1 MLLAPHCG
9 QPGSLSYRRAPSARG
24 DCRCWLRTK
33 RDYIAIHLA
42 KCGGSCFR
50 TMASMLMFAP
60 PQQVCVTSLRTSIAV
75 RECCP
80 WKTKHIASERET
92 YFSLPGCVARTAG
105 ATISQHAHGRREQ
118 STTHTAGSTVRDF
131 CLSRF
136 GFCLSRCISSRLKE
150 ITHLPIQYEVHYYGA
165 I

>member
-9 QPGSLSYRRAPSARG
+9 QPESLSYRRAPSARG

-42 KCGGSCFR
+42 QCGGSCFR

-80 WKTKHIASERET
+80 WKTKHIASERERPT
-92 YFSLPGCVARTAG
+92 SHYRAVWRARPARPFRNTRTAG
-105 ATISQHAHGRREQ
+105 ASSQQRTRREAQ
-118 STTHTAGSTVRDF
+118 YGIFASLGSDF
-131 CLSRF
+131 ASL
-136 GFCLSRCISSRLKE
+136 
-150 ITHLPIQYEVHYYGA
+150 GA
-165 I
+165 SPVD

>member
-42 KCGGSCFR
+42 QCGGSCFR
-50 TMASMLMFAP
+50 TMAPMLMFAP

-75 RECCP
+75 RDCCP

-92 YFSLPGCVARTAG
+92 YCSLPGCVVRTAG
-105 ATISQHAHGRREQ
+105 ATISQRAHGRREQ
-118 STTHTAGSTVRDF
+118 STTHKAGSTVRDSR
-131 CLSRF
+131 LSRF
-136 GFCLSRCISSRLKE
+136 GFLPLSV
-150 ITHLPIQYEVHYYGA
+150 HLQ
-165 I
+165 

>member
-42 KCGGSCFR
+42 QCGGSCFR

-80 WKTKHIASERET
+80 WKTKHIASERERDLLLT
-92 YFSLPGCVARTAG
+92 TGLCG
-105 ATISQHAHGRREQ
+105 AHGRRDHFATRARPARAVNNAHGGKH
-118 STTHTAGSTVRDF
+118 STGFVPLSVRILP
-131 CLSRF
+131 LSV
-136 GFCLSRCISSRLKE
+136 
-150 ITHLPIQYEVHYYGA
+150 HLQ
-165 I
+165 